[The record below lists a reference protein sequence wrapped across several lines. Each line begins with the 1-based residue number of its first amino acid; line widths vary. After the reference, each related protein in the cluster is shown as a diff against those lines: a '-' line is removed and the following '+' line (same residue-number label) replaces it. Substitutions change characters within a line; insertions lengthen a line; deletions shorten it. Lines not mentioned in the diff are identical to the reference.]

1 MDQKKQDKKTT
12 EPEGSQGRADY
23 HSGSTTQGGSDYG
36 QGSLQLSG
44 NSYQQ
49 GSEKNEGANYNNE
62 HGKLAEEQ
70 DDEPNESAEADK

>member
-1 MDQKKQDKKTT
+1 MNQKKQDKKTT

-23 HSGSTTQGGSDYG
+23 HTGSTTQGGSDYG

-49 GSEKNEGANYNNE
+49 GSEKNDGANYNNE
-62 HGKLAEEQ
+62 RGKLSEEH
-70 DDEPNESAEADK
+70 DDEPGESAEPGE